1 MSEIR
6 VDVYRSIP
14 FQIEAVNTCLLDF
27 ERAQPR
33 LIAGIFDD
41 YAVLSGGIGE
51 GTVVSCGMTVRGR
64 LRPFEFRIS
73 EPIPSK
79 IITGYDHD
87 SRFAITWRLRAEG
100 AATEVEIEVY
110 WSEPDSA
117 FGFVTAWWANIVV
130 RRMLKQVLARLPEVI
145 VELGYDIPPPSLPR
159 R

>member
-73 EPIPSK
+73 EPIPSNGSSGSV
-79 IITGYDHD
+79 IAHRIAEDRSVDDDHWCGRSSAR
-87 SRFAITWRLRAEG
+87 SRTALSNPTFP
-100 AATEVEIEVY
+100 
-110 WSEPDSA
+110 PD
-117 FGFVTAWWANIVV
+117 
-130 RRMLKQVLARLPEVI
+130 R
-145 VELGYDIPPPSLPR
+145 
-159 R
+159 

>member
-14 FQIEAVNTCLLDF
+14 FEIEAVYTCLLDF

-33 LIAGIFDD
+33 LLTGIVDD
-41 YAVLSGGIGE
+41 YAVLAGGTGE
-51 GTVVSCGMTVRGR
+51 GTVVSCGVTVRGT

-79 IITGYDHD
+79 IVTGYDHD
-87 SRFAITWRLRAEG
+87 SQLAITWRLRAEG

-117 FGFVTAWWANIVV
+117 FGFLTVWWANIVV
-130 RRMLKQVLARLPEVI
+130 RRMLKLVLARLPGAI
-145 VELGYDIPPPSLPR
+145 VELGYSIPPPSLPR